1 MADIR
6 KTIMNTFAD
15 EETCDMFIMVLE
27 KKWRDFKSPLIGKAT
42 MEVVKD
48 VTNPQSMSVIWTYEN
63 PEDLT
68 TINEFGNDWIIPY
81 RDRLKPKTETFTG
94 VVEIRMIF

>member
-27 KKWRDFKSPLIGKAT
+27 KKWGDFKSPLIGKAT

-94 VVEIRMIF
+94 VVEIRMVF